1 MNENGFVRMEQLWE
15 LMLHAD
21 QHIVEIVT
29 RYGTWTYAILAAII
43 FVETGLV
50 VVAFF
55 PGDGTLFA
63 AGMLAATGHLDLSA
77 LFVLLTAA
85 TVLGHTSNHLIG
97 RYFGGVL
104 FRSAASRRR
113 WHFDRAVR
121 FFARYGFWAVVFSR
135 FFPFLRSMVPFVS
148 GVAHMPFGKFSLA
161 NVLGGMA
168 WIATYL
174 LAGYVLGEIPVVQQ
188 HFGLVFGLMLAVLT
202 VGLFVGLVKQIAAH
216 RRDSEGTK

>member
-1 MNENGFVRMEQLWE
+1 MEQLWE

-21 QHIVEIVT
+21 QHIAQMAAQ
-29 RYGTWTYAILAAII
+29 YGTWTYAILAAII

-63 AGMLAATGHLDLSA
+63 AGMLAATGHLDLGV
-77 LFVLLTAA
+77 LLVLLTGA

-97 RYFGGVL
+97 RYFGGLL
-104 FRSAASRRR
+104 FRSEASRRR

-148 GVAHMPFGKFSLA
+148 GMARMPFGKFSLA
-161 NVLGGMA
+161 NVLGGLA

-174 LAGYVLGEIPVVQQ
+174 LAGYLLGEMPVVQQ
-188 HFGLVFGLMLAVLT
+188 HFGLVFSLMLGVLAMSLL
-202 VGLFVGLVKQIAAH
+202 VGLAKQIVAH
-216 RRDSEGTK
+216 RIGSKGKE